1 MVRNKTKKTI
11 SQSAD
16 DCMVP
21 NNGQEAITRTEYSG
35 FQSAFD
41 FFNAE
46 LFDGSLPSLLITLQR
61 RANSRGYFS
70 PKRFAG
76 RKALEEIVH
85 ELALNPEVFEARS
98 DEEICSTLVHEMA
111 HEWQEVFGKPSRGRY
126 HNREWANKME
136 ALGLMPSHD
145 GEPGGR
151 RTGQAVTHYIIK
163 GGPFQKAYQKLAATG
178 FELHWN
184 SPRRS
189 KERTASSKTKFTCP
203 ECAQNAWAKPDA
215 ALICGIC
222 QRPMQ
227 TPAGTSA

>member
-1 MVRNKTKKTI
+1 
-11 SQSAD
+11 
-16 DCMVP
+16 MVP

-46 LFDGSLPSLLITLQR
+46 LFDGSLRELLITLQR
-61 RANSRGYFS
+61 KANSSGYFS

-76 RKALEEIVH
+76 RKESQIIHEI
-85 ELALNPEVFEARS
+85 ALNPDGFETES
-98 DEEICSTLVHEMA
+98 DEEICSTLVHEMC
-111 HEWQEVFGKPSRGRY
+111 HCWQTAFGKPSRGRY
-126 HNREWANKME
+126 HNREWADKME
-136 ALGLMPSHD
+136 AVGLMPSHD
-145 GEPGGR
+145 GKPGGR
-151 RTGQAVTHYIIK
+151 RTGQSMSDYIIE
-163 GGPFQKAYQKLAATG
+163 GGRFQKAYQKLAATG

-189 KERTASSKTKFTCP
+189 KERAPNSKTKFTCP
-203 ECAQNAWAKPDA
+203 ECTQNAWAKPDA